1 MVSVF
6 IKKTTVP
13 KKTAG
18 MIDLREVVVY
28 RGIRVS
34 NHVTSGSL
42 EERFSGKEFIFSL
55 NMCRS
60 SKW

>member
-1 MVSVF
+1 MASVF

-34 NHVTSGSL
+34 NRFNSCSL
-42 EERFSGKEFIFSL
+42 VDRFSGKELISSL